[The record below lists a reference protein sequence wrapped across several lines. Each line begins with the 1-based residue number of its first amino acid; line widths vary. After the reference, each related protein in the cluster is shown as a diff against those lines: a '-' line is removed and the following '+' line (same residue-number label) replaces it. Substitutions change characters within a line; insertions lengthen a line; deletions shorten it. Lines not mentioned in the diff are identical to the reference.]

1 MAVAD
6 MIPGLDDKALANLRD
21 NAARL
26 SATGSDLQKK
36 QAATLTPLIEA
47 ELASRQAAKAK
58 PARGGKRKVAAAE
71 NASTGPLSS

>member
-6 MIPGLDDKALANLRD
+6 MIPGLDDKALANLRE

-26 SATGSDLQKK
+26 SLTGSEAQKK

-47 ELASRQAAKAK
+47 ELASRLAAKAK
-58 PARGGKRKVAAAE
+58 PARGGKRKAAVTAT
-71 NASTGPLSS
+71 AAPSPLSS